1 MNVVGYSRV
10 STEDQAREGVSIDS
24 QIEKITAYCVAK
36 DWDLLNVY
44 VDEGVSAKTLSRPGI
59 QEIITS
65 LSRKAK
71 ADHVSIDAII
81 VYKLDRLTR
90 SVVDLNRLLELFEKH
105 DVALVSLVESLDAT
119 SAAGR
124 LMLNLLASV
133 SQWEREV
140 IGERT
145 RDAMAFLK
153 AKKRVYSRPVF
164 GYSFSFDDDNDG
176 QLIEDEQEQRVIAA
190 IQQLRREGLSYRAI
204 VKKLNANNIPT
215 KRGGRWQM
223 NTVRQIFMRHDTA

>member
-1 MNVVGYSRV
+1 M
-10 STEDQAREGVSIDS
+10 
-24 QIEKITAYCVAK
+24 
-36 DWDLLNVY
+36 
-44 VDEGVSAKTLSRPGI
+44 

-65 LSRKAK
+65 LTKTRK
-71 ADHVSIDAII
+71 DVDAII

-90 SVVDLNRLLELFEKH
+90 SVVDLNRLLELFDKH

-145 RDAMAFLK
+145 RDAMAYLK
-153 AKKRVYSRPVF
+153 AKNKVYSRAVF
-164 GYSFSFDDDNDG
+164 GYSIDEDDG
-176 QLIEDEQEQRVIAA
+176 QLIEDDQEQQVIAV
-190 IQQLRREGLSYRAI
+190 IRQLRRDGISYRAI
-204 VKKLNANNIPT
+204 VEKLNADGIPT
-215 KRGGRWQM
+215 KLGGRWQAS
-223 NTVRQIFMRHDTA
+223 TVRQIFMRYDTA